1 MSRYS
6 IGVDFGTLSGR
17 AVLVDVSD
25 GRIAAQSVRE
35 YSHGVMSSVLP
46 SGKKLGS
53 DWALQHPMD
62 YLDVFYE
69 TIPDVLN
76 KSGVDSLLASRW
88 ILPPVL
94 CSRLTRASCRCV
106 FWRNTATSLTPM

>member
-76 KSGVDSLLASRW
+76 KSGVDKKDVIGISVDFTACTM
-88 ILPPVL
+88 LPLDESFMPL
-94 CSRLTRASCRCV
+94 CFL
-106 FWRNTATSLTPM
+106 